1 MSAFDTIVEAD
12 HKLFFFLNGL
22 HQNWLDAPMTLVS
35 NRLVWIPLYAWMLY
49 LLYKKYGKGTWIILL
64 CAIGLI
70 LFSDQTANVFKEIV
84 QRFRPTHNPTFG
96 HLVHTVNEYRGGTY
110 GFFSGHATNA
120 FALIMFSLLLL
131 KPSKTYFKIILITY
145 ACITSYSRIYLG
157 VHYPADIFV
166 GALCGIG
173 LGFLFTNFTKVL
185 LQKWDIKIQ
194 A

>member
-35 NRLVWIPLYAWMLY
+35 NRLVWIPLYAWILY
-49 LLYKKYGKGTWIILL
+49 LLYRKYGKGTWIILL

-120 FALIMFSLLLL
+120 FALIMYLLLLL

-157 VHYPADIFV
+157 VHYPVDIVV
-166 GALCGIG
+166 GAFCGLG

>member
-22 HQNWLDAPMTLVS
+22 HQNWLDAPMTFVS
-35 NRLVWIPLYAWMLY
+35 NRLVWIPLYAWILY
-49 LLYKKYGKGTWIILL
+49 LLYKKYGKGTWLILL

-145 ACITSYSRIYLG
+145 ACLTSYSRIYLG

-185 LQKWDIKIQ
+185 LQKWNIKFQ

>member
-22 HQNWLDAPMTLVS
+22 HQNWLDAPMTLIS
-35 NRLVWIPLYAWMLY
+35 NRLVWIPLYAWILY
-49 LLYKKYGKGTWIILL
+49 LMYKKYGKGTWIILL

-131 KPSKTYFKIILITY
+131 KPSKTYFKIILISY

-166 GALCGIG
+166 GALSGIG

-185 LQKWDIKIQ
+185 LQKWNIKIQ

>member
-35 NRLVWIPLYAWMLY
+35 NRLVWIPLYAWILY
-49 LLYKKYGKGTWIILL
+49 LLYRKYGKGTWIILL

-120 FALIMFSLLLL
+120 FALIMYSLSLL

-185 LQKWDIKIQ
+185 LQKWNIKIQ

>member
-35 NRLVWIPLYAWMLY
+35 NRLVWIPLYAWILY
-49 LLYKKYGKGTWIILL
+49 LLYRKYGKGTWIILL

-131 KPSKTYFKIILITY
+131 KPSKTYFKIILISY

-185 LQKWDIKIQ
+185 LQKWNIKIQ

>member
-35 NRLVWIPLYAWMLY
+35 NRLVWIPLYAWILY
-49 LLYKKYGKGTWIILL
+49 LLYRKYGKGTWIILL

-120 FALIMFSLLLL
+120 FALIMYSLLLL

-157 VHYPADIFV
+157 VHYPVDIVV
-166 GALCGIG
+166 GAFCGLG

>member
-120 FALIMFSLLLL
+120 FALIMYLLLLL

-157 VHYPADIFV
+157 VHYPVDIVV
-166 GALCGIG
+166 GAFCGLG

>member
-120 FALIMFSLLLL
+120 FALIMYSLLLL
-131 KPSKTYFKIILITY
+131 KPSKTYFKIILISY

-185 LQKWDIKIQ
+185 LQKWNIKIQ

>member
-35 NRLVWIPLYAWMLY
+35 NRLVWIPLYAWILY

>member
-84 QRFRPTHNPTFG
+84 QRFRPTHNPAFG

-131 KPSKTYFKIILITY
+131 KPSKTYFKIILISY

-185 LQKWDIKIQ
+185 LQKWNIKIQ

>member
-35 NRLVWIPLYAWMLY
+35 NRLVWIPLYAWILY
-49 LLYKKYGKGTWIILL
+49 LLYRKYGKGTWIILL

-120 FALIMFSLLLL
+120 FALIMYSLSLL
-131 KPSKTYFKIILITY
+131 KPSKTYFKIILISY

-185 LQKWDIKIQ
+185 LQKWNIKIQ